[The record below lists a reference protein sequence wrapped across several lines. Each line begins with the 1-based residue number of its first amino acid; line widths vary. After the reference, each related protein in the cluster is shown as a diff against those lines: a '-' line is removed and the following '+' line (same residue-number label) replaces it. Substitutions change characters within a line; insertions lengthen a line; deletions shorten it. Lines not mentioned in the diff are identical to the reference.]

1 MVTISVR
8 RQILDVEVI
17 GEESAGLLLRDRL
30 PAVCADVVAPAL
42 EAGLADADLEGERI
56 CIDHISIDVHG
67 VEFDALE
74 RELAVAVRRGLDEY
88 LRDHPPHASRDDPA
102 RDAGADADAG
112 AVRVATE
119 GESIDDA
126 LVMFLGTGRLPWS
139 LRIPPGEAFEPSV
152 LRVWSERGANG
163 PAPALRRRLAA
174 VFREPA
180 ARRRVV
186 LQFTPPFAVALLRG
200 MSPEVA
206 AASGSVLAVLAA
218 ADAVSPSARRSLS
231 LALWDAA
238 LIAAANDEHPSEVQ
252 LVRQAASAAALS
264 EQEQDQLRPVFVE
277 VWPAAASALVKRPEE
292 GDARPSPVRRG
303 DGGPAEETEGML
315 VEAAGLVLVHPYLP
329 RFFAGLG
336 VAEGDELTDA
346 ERAVSLL
353 HLLATG
359 ERTTPE
365 HRVTL
370 AKALCG
376 LALDQPVPADVGLS
390 DGEADE
396 ADALLKAVVEHWG
409 VLGDASPDG
418 LRDGFL
424 CREGILSVDAWG
436 DWLLRVEKQS
446 IDILLDDLPWS
457 TSIVELPW
465 MARRLIVEWR

>member
-8 RQILDVEVI
+8 RQILDVEVF

-42 EAGLADADLEGERI
+42 EAGLAAADLEGRRI
-56 CIDHISIDVHG
+56 CIDHISIDVRG
-67 VEFDALE
+67 VEIDALE

-88 LRDHPPHASRDDPA
+88 LRDHPPHASREDPA
-102 RDAGADADAG
+102 DSDADDR

-139 LRIPPGEAFEPSV
+139 LRMPPGEAFEPSV
-152 LRVWSERGANG
+152 LRGWRERGTGG
-163 PAPALRRRLAA
+163 PTPALRARLAE
-174 VFREPA
+174 VFREPE

-206 AASGSVLAVLAA
+206 AASGSVLAVLTA
-218 ADAVSPSARRSLS
+218 ADAVSASVRRSLS

-264 EQEQDQLRPVFVE
+264 EHEQDQLRPVFDE
-277 VWPAAASALVKRPEE
+277 VWPAAASALVTRPEE
-292 GDARPSPVRRG
+292 GEARPSPVSRG
-303 DGGPAEETEGML
+303 DGGPGEETEGIL
-315 VEAAGLVLVHPYLP
+315 VEAAGLVLVHPYLS

-336 VAEGDELTDA
+336 VAEGDELIDA
-346 ERAVSLL
+346 ERAVTLL

-359 ERTTPE
+359 ERTAPE
-365 HRVTL
+365 YRVTL

-376 LALDQPVPADVGLS
+376 IALDQPVPADLGLS
-390 DGEADE
+390 DAEADE
-396 ADALLKAVVEHWG
+396 ANALLKAVVEHWG

-418 LRDGFL
+418 LREGFL
-424 CREGILSVDAWG
+424 SREGILSVDAWG

>member
-8 RQILDVEVI
+8 RQILDVEVF
-17 GEESAGLLLRDRL
+17 GEESAGRLLRDRL
-30 PAVCADVVAPAL
+30 PAVCAAVVAPAL
-42 EAGLADADLEGERI
+42 EAGLAHADLEGRRI

-67 VEFDALE
+67 VEIEALE
-74 RELAVAVRRGLDEY
+74 RELALAVRRGLDEY
-88 LRDHPPHASRDDPA
+88 LRDHPPHASPEDTTLDP
-102 RDAGADADAG
+102 DAAAG
-112 AVRVATE
+112 GVRVATE

-126 LVMFLGTGRLPWS
+126 LVMFLDTGQLPWS
-139 LRIPPGEAFEPSV
+139 LRVPPGEEFERWV
-152 LRVWSERGANG
+152 LRAWRERGTGG
-163 PAPALRRRLAA
+163 PTPALRRRLAE
-174 VFREPA
+174 VFSEPA

-206 AASGSVLAVLAA
+206 AVGGSVLADLAA
-218 ADAVSPSARRSLS
+218 ADAVPAGARRSLS

-252 LVRQAASAAALS
+252 LVRQAASTAALS
-264 EQEQDQLRPVFVE
+264 EHERDQLRPVFDE
-277 VWPAAASALVKRPEE
+277 VWPAAASALVKRAE
-292 GDARPSPVRRG
+292 GSDDRPAPVRQG
-303 DGGPAEETEGML
+303 DGEPGEETEGIL
-315 VEAAGLVLVHPYLP
+315 VEAAGLVLLHPYLP

-336 VAEGDELTDA
+336 VADGDELIDA
-346 ERAVSLL
+346 ERAVCLL

-359 ERTTPE
+359 ERTAPE
-365 HRVTL
+365 YRVTL

-376 LALDQPVPADVGLS
+376 IPLDQPVPADLGLS
-390 DGEADE
+390 DAEADE
-396 ADALLKAVVEHWG
+396 ANALLKAVVEHWG

-418 LRDGFL
+418 LREGFL
-424 CREGILSVDAWG
+424 RREGILSVDAWG
-436 DWLLRVEKQS
+436 DWMLRVEKQS